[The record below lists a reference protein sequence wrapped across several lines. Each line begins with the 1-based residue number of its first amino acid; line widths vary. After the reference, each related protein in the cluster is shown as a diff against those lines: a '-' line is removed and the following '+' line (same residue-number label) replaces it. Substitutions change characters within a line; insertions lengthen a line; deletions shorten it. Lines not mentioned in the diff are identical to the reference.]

1 VGNALLRRAVY
12 WTLRWRVTHSTNENG
27 RPVIPKS
34 LGDVVAKALRKPVDA
49 MELTAAIK
57 HAFDGAMTADESS
70 ERFVEALG
78 LAALDLWSELPQEVQ
93 HSLFE
98 QAVLRGHKSERDESL
113 REQLAQFLHQHHER
127 TAKRN
132 AGQAG
137 AV

>member
-1 VGNALLRRAVY
+1 MRA
-12 WTLRWRVTHSTNENG
+12 G
-27 RPVIPKS
+27 G
-34 LGDVVAKALRKPVDA
+34 GDHDSGQTAT
-49 MELTAAIK
+49 ELTAAIK
-57 HAFDGAMTADESS
+57 RALDGAMTGDESI

-93 HSLFE
+93 QGLFE
-98 QAVLRGHKSERDESL
+98 QAVVRGHKTERDESL
-113 REQLAQFLHQHHER
+113 REQLAQFLHDHHER